1 LLLAPISTEKKKKI
15 ENLLRKKRIQL
26 RMIQKLKK

>member
-1 LLLAPISTEKKKKI
+1 LLAPISTEKKKKI